1 MLRWATTSLRLRFL
15 TCQIG
20 LVIVLNSESN
30 CAWYELS
37 QCMWNRFWAYNRHL
51 TNANYYVPFHTFKNL
66 SKENLTKNKLPKNIP
81 KSSPGPGKDHITFFP
96 KKHLPR
102 DVTLCCPHLPLCTP
116 TLFPLPPVS
125 QSSDLHVCLPPPPSP
140 PSNHLCCP
148 PWQAVSLTPHLL
160 MVSLF
165 YSLPFSLRRR
175 GEAGRIIQARRWVER
190 DREPAAPISPTSAP
204 STHSFHKST
213 LGHLVL
219 LPPLHPHTPYY
230 WEVRNTL
237 FF

>member
-20 LVIVLNSESN
+20 LVIVLNLESN

-51 TNANYYVPFHTFKNL
+51 TNANYYVPFHTFKKL

-160 MVSLF
+160 MSSLF
-165 YSLPFSLRRR
+165 YSSTFISHTEEGGSRDDHTRQEALGTGWNAPLPS
-175 GEAGRIIQARRWVER
+175 GA
-190 DREPAAPISPTSAP
+190 TP
-204 STHSFHKST
+204 STDT
-213 LGHLVL
+213 LWPSDTPFFPPSLSVTLSGRVL
-219 LPPLHPHTPYY
+219 
-230 WEVRNTL
+230 
-237 FF
+237 